1 MKNNLEN
8 TISDIHQAPQF
19 LETAVSTRFYVFGGM
34 KSTQRTKLH
43 VADINGITLCGVK
56 SFWMECF
63 EEIFKS
69 GFIKGEGHLE
79 PIQNLECTCKRCLKQ
94 FRKLNE
100 C

>member
-1 MKNNLEN
+1 MPKDTDQNQQSL
-8 TISDIHQAPQF
+8 IHD
-19 LETAVSTRFYVFGGM
+19 VSTRFYVFGGM

-43 VADINGITLCGVK
+43 VADINGISLCGVK

-69 GFIKGEGHLE
+69 GFIKGEEHLE
-79 PIQNLECTCKRCLKQ
+79 PIQKLECTCKRCLKR
-94 FRKLNE
+94 FRELNE